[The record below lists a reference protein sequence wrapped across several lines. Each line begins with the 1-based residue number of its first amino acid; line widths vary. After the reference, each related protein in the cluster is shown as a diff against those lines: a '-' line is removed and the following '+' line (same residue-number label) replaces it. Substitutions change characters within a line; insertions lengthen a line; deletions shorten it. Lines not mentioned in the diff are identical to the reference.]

1 MTMAMVHR
9 ALVLALGLGPA
20 AKALNAIH
28 TRDGATFHHASTF
41 GTTVLGMR
49 LYLRYNAPTGSES
62 MDVGPKDDMPRSQ
75 VAYSLWRATTQPSW
89 AVPNLLD
96 EYADVELPNLGP
108 RATSIVRWGIRYAG
122 YPYIWG
128 GEWGFDAPEPS
139 ALGGQPR
146 PGFDCSGFSW
156 WLLRA
161 DDGGCLEGAPA
172 TPVPRVVAPAA
183 HVVRHGEDGPRKLTY
198 KQLVPGDLMFYDGDG
213 DHTVDHV
220 DTFIG
225 NGYALDSSSTPG
237 GVTVMWVGDGWYRD
251 HFVWGRHVLPS

>member
-1 MTMAMVHR
+1 MAMVHR

-28 TRDGATFHHASTF
+28 TRDGVTFPHASTF

-49 LYLRYNAPTGSES
+49 LYLRYNAPSGSES
-62 MDVGPKDDMPRSQ
+62 MDVGPKDHMPRSQ
-75 VAYSLWRATTQPSW
+75 VAYSLWRATTEPSW

-96 EYADVELPNLGP
+96 EYATVELPHLGP
-108 RATSIVRWGIRYAG
+108 RVAAIVRWGIRYAG

-128 GEWGFDAPEPS
+128 GEWGLDSPEPS

-146 PGFDCSGFSW
+146 AGFDCSGFSW

-161 DDGGCLEGAPA
+161 DDGGAWRVHPPRPYHGWSLPQRTSYDMAKMAPK
-172 TPVPRVVAPAA
+172 
-183 HVVRHGEDGPRKLTY
+183 KLTY
-198 KQLVPGDLMFYDGDG
+198 KQLEPGDLMFYDGDNNG
-213 DHTVDHV
+213 TVDHV

-251 HFVWGRHVLPS
+251 HFVWGRHVLPG